1 MFGGGTLILIHIGAL
16 TRNKRQDFFIR
27 MVAELKK
34 MGQSVVGILIGATV
48 TDADQQYKQE
58 LLNATR
64 EGELEKEIY
73 FAGYRRNISDYLA
86 VADCVVVP
94 SVEGLSLAALEAMSA
109 RCRVVAQDCGGAAE
123 LLKNAGC
130 GTLYKKNGTALDAA
144 FAVRKALQEQA
155 VRSLN
160 KGYEYCLKQDTRSYI
175 DQLKRLLMRAN
186 E

>member
-1 MFGGGTLILIHIGAL
+1 
-16 TRNKRQDFFIR
+16 
-27 MVAELKK
+27 
-34 MGQSVVGILIGATV
+34 MGQSVVGILIGETV

-73 FAGYRRNISDYLA
+73 FAGYRRNISDYLV

-94 SVEGLSLAALEAMSA
+94 SMEGLSLAALEAMSA
-109 RCRVVAQDCGGAAE
+109 RYRVVAQDCGGAAK
-123 LLKNAGC
+123 LLKSAGC

-144 FAVRKALQEQA
+144 FAVRKALQEQD

-160 KGYEYCLKQDTRSYI
+160 KGYEYCLKQDAGSYI
-175 DQLKRLLMRAN
+175 DQLKRLLMRAD

>member
-1 MFGGGTLILIHIGAL
+1 
-16 TRNKRQDFFIR
+16 
-27 MVAELKK
+27 
-34 MGQSVVGILIGATV
+34 MGQSVVGILIGETV
-48 TDADQQYKQE
+48 TDADQQYKQK

-73 FAGYRRNISDYLA
+73 FAGYPRNISDYLV

-94 SVEGLSLAALEAMSA
+94 SMEGLSLAALEAMSA
-109 RCRVVAQDCGGAAE
+109 RCRVVAQDCGGAAK
-123 LLKNAGC
+123 LLKSAGC

-144 FAVRKALQEQA
+144 FAVRKALQEQD

-160 KGYEYCLKQDTRSYI
+160 KGYEYCLKQDARSYI